1 MRKILG
7 LSLLFAIVAC
17 NQPATEQAE
26 KAEEADNKPYDGLWR
41 GVIALN
47 DSVDLPFSFELEA
60 NETNGYGLV
69 IYNGEEEIE
78 TKVTALG
85 EDSIKIEMPVFANYI
100 VAKLGN
106 NKLSGSY
113 INPDA
118 ENYVLPFSATYG
130 DSARFE
136 VTEPKCCDINKK
148 WAVKFRPG
156 AENEYPGI
164 AYFDQVEN
172 LVKGTFLTET
182 GDYRYLEGVLTGNQL
197 KLSAFDGAHLY
208 VFLAEIKDGQQIE
221 GLHYSGRS
229 SVKKWM
235 AYRDDDFEL
244 RNAESLTHLKEGYST
259 VDFRFEN
266 LEGETVSLSD
276 PRFKNKPVIV
286 QIMGSWCP
294 NCMDETR
301 YFNELYDQYHQEGLE
316 IVGLTFERTKD
327 KETSLARAQKMVND
341 LNIEYPVLLAGSTA
355 KDNPAEL
362 LPMLNH
368 IMSFP
373 TSIYLNADHSVRKIH
388 TGFAGPGTPH
398 YFEYTENNR
407 QLIEALLSTQPS
419 KQ

>member
-7 LSLLFAIVAC
+7 LSLLFAAVAC
-17 NQPATEQAE
+17 NQPATEKAE
-26 KAEEADNKPYDGLWR
+26 KAEEVDNKPYDGLWR
-41 GVIALN
+41 GAIALN

-69 IYNGEEEIE
+69 IYNREEEIE

-118 ENYVLPFSATYG
+118 EDYVLPFSATYG

-156 AENEYPGI
+156 ADNEYPGI
-164 AYFDQVEN
+164 AYFDQVKN

-259 VDFRFEN
+259 VDFSFEN
-266 LEGETVSLSD
+266 LQGETVSLSD

-341 LNIEYPVLLAGSTA
+341 LNIEYPVLLAGSTV

-388 TGFAGPGTPH
+388 TGFAGPGTPY

>member
-1 MRKILG
+1 MRKLLG
-7 LSLLFAIVAC
+7 LSFILIAAAC
-17 NQPATEQAE
+17 NQQAPEQPKE
-26 KAEEADNKPYDGLWR
+26 VDNKPYPGLWR

-47 DSVDLPFSFELEA
+47 DSVDLPFGFELEVSDS
-60 NETNGYGLV
+60 NDFEL
-69 IYNGEEEIE
+69 IIFNGEEEIE
-78 TKVTALG
+78 TKVTPLG
-85 EDSIKIEMPVFANYI
+85 KDSIKIEMPVFANYI
-100 VAKLGN
+100 IAKLGN
-106 NKLSGSY
+106 AKLSGSY

-118 ENYVLPFSATYG
+118 ENYVLPFSASYG

-156 AENEYPGI
+156 ADNEYPGI
-164 AYFDQVEN
+164 AYFEQLEHR
-172 LVKGTFLTET
+172 VKGTFLTET
-182 GDYRYLEGVLTGNQL
+182 GDYRYLEGVVSGDRL

-229 SVKKWM
+229 SVTKWM

-244 RNAESLTHLKEGYST
+244 RNAESLTYLKEGYST
-259 VDFRFEN
+259 VDFSFEN
-266 LEGETVSLSD
+266 LEGKVVSLGD
-276 PRFKNKPVIV
+276 PRFENKPVIV

-301 YFNELYDQYHQEGLE
+301 YFNELYDQYNDEGLE

-327 KETSLARAQKMVND
+327 KETSLARAQKMVDD
-341 LNIEYPVLLAGSTA
+341 LDIKYPVLLAAATA
-355 KDNPAEL
+355 KDKAAEI

-388 TGFAGPGTPH
+388 TGFSGPGTPH